1 MLKLMK
7 YEFRKTMFSKMILLV
22 VTAIAELA
30 YLIGV
35 FAKNNE
41 VLGYGSVGLLFCGI
55 FGIIY
60 IGIESLISF
69 HRDLNTKQSYML
81 FLTPNSSYKILG
93 AKVIE
98 NGLSI
103 LIVGACFAGLAALD
117 MTIGML
123 YIGGVKQFLE
133 VLESFAHIKI
143 TWNGEIIRNFLI
155 IFMSMLS
162 SWILAVTS
170 GYLAILLAA
179 TVLAGKRLSGFASFL
194 VYLVITWGLG
204 TVSDRLLGF
213 LPADSSSNVMFLTA
227 IVLMLLFSAIMYMVT
242 GWIMERKLSV

>member
-22 VTAIAELA
+22 VTAIAELIFLYGIFFESDKGLA
-30 YLIGV
+30 
-35 FAKNNE
+35 
-41 VLGYGSVGLLFCGI
+41 LGTTGLMFCGI
-55 FGIIY
+55 FGILY

-103 LIVGACFAGLAALD
+103 LLVGACFAGLTVLD
-117 MTIGML
+117 MTIAVL
-123 YIGGVKQFLE
+123 YIGGLKELMD
-133 VLESFAHIKI
+133 VLESVMDISI
-143 TWNGEIIRNFLI
+143 TWNSAIAKDVLMV
-155 IFMSMLS
+155 FMVMLS
-162 SWILAVTS
+162 SWIMAVTS
-170 GYLAILLAA
+170 GYLAILLSA
-179 TVLAGKRLSGFASFL
+179 TVLAGKRLSGLASFIL
-194 VYLVITWGLG
+194 YLIITWLTSDIAGRVVGLLPNS
-204 TVSDRLLGF
+204 VST
-213 LPADSSSNVMFLTA
+213 NVEFA
-227 IVLMLLFSAIMYMVT
+227 VIISLMLLFSAVMYGVT